1 MAPRSPLPP
10 GLVWIATLGPLL
22 VVVALVVLLYLMAQR
37 VDSRTAMVRHTYEA
51 ILTSELILERT
62 IDAETGV
69 RGFLLTGEDRFL
81 APYEGAE
88 DDVREGLDRLARQ
101 TAGNPAQQ
109 RRVPGLARAVD
120 EKFVSLRRKIE
131 IRRDAGFAAAIPELE
146 DSRVLMDRIRERVGE
161 IQTEERA
168 LLDAYSEDER
178 AQRRLLQL
186 AAVLGTILAG
196 LATGVAGRAL
206 VLHARER
213 DRAAREMEQ
222 ANQQLREQAVE
233 MEMQAEMREAQALE
247 LEEQAAE
254 LQARTEALAASEARL
269 RRIAESDMV
278 GVLFWGVGGEITYA
292 NDAFLEMV
300 GHTREELESG
310 EVNWRAM
317 TPPEWE
323 AVDARAVE
331 QIRTVGVARSFEKEY
346 VRKDGTRVPV
356 LLSAASFAG
365 TEAQGVTL
373 VVDLSE
379 RKAAERALGAEA
391 RIRSLALEA
400 AQLGTWALDLSSREV
415 LWDRR
420 AREIFGVTGEG
431 PESEEVAVS
440 LIHPEDRD
448 RSLRQVERLVQGEVE
463 RYEVEKRILTPAGE
477 IRWAFLNGRLEGG
490 PGCPLRVVGTVMD
503 VTQRKAAEQA
513 IRESEARFR
522 YLAETVPQLV
532 WVTDREG
539 RHEYHNPQWFDYT
552 GLARTDTGQ
561 DVWSRVLHPEDGP
574 RALARW
580 RHSLRTGEP
589 YQIEYR
595 FRRHDGEY
603 RWFLV
608 RAVPVLDENGE
619 AARWFGTCTDIHEQ
633 KEAQLELARLYH
645 EVQEAN
651 RAKSE
656 FLRVMS
662 HELRTPLNA
671 ILGYADLLEMGI
683 PEPIGPKARHQV
695 ERIRLSAE
703 HQKQLVEDILAFT
716 RIDAGRESVEILPV
730 PLQEVVREVT
740 AVISPLAERQGLTF
754 RVEIHDAPATLLT
767 DPRKLRQILLNLL
780 GNAVKFTDRGDLAL
794 RVEQRGPW
802 VGFAVRDTG
811 IGIREA
817 DLGHVFDPFWQ
828 ADSSLTRA
836 REGTGLGLSISRRF
850 AEMLGGEIRV
860 ESALGAGSTFT
871 LLLPAAPPL
880 PEEDPPTV
888 RAGAAG
894 EG

>member
-37 VDSRTAMVRHTYEA
+37 VEARTAMVRQTYEA
-51 ILTSELILERT
+51 ILSSELILERA

-101 TAGNPAQQ
+101 TADNPAQL
-109 RRVPGLARAVD
+109 RRIPALVHAVD
-120 EKFVSLRRKIE
+120 EKFASLRRKIE
-131 IRRDAGFAAAIPELE
+131 IRRDAGFAAALPELE

-168 LLDAYSEDER
+168 LLEAYSGEER
-178 AQRRLLQL
+178 ARRRLLQL

-222 ANQQLREQAVE
+222 ANLQLREQAAE
-233 MEMQAEMREAQALE
+233 MELQAKIREEQALDM
-247 LEEQAAE
+247 EEQAAV
-254 LQARTEALAASEARL
+254 LAARTEALAASEGRL

-278 GVLFWGVGGEITYA
+278 GVIFWGVGGEITYA

-300 GHTREELESG
+300 GHTREELEAG
-310 EVNWRAM
+310 RVNWRAM

-391 RIRSLALEA
+391 RIR
-400 AQLGTWALDLSSREV
+400 
-415 LWDRR
+415 
-420 AREIFGVTGEG
+420 
-431 PESEEVAVS
+431 
-440 LIHPEDRD
+440 
-448 RSLRQVERLVQGEVE
+448 
-463 RYEVEKRILTPAGE
+463 
-477 IRWAFLNGRLEGG
+477 
-490 PGCPLRVVGTVMD
+490 
-503 VTQRKAAEQA
+503 KAAEQA
-513 IRESEARFR
+513 IHESEARFR

-539 RHEYHNPQWFDYT
+539 HHEYYNPQWFAYT
-552 GLARTDTGQ
+552 GVDPTDTGQ
-561 DVWSRVLHPEDGP
+561 DLWSRVLHPEDGP
-574 RALARW
+574 RALVRW

-619 AARWFGTCTDIHEQ
+619 ATRWFGTCTDIHEQ
-633 KEAQLELARLYH
+633 KEAQLELARLYD
-645 EVQEAN
+645 EVREAN